1 MELSTPDPFDVDP
14 SYSMSA
20 PPPGYVCNGRP
31 VHAGRDRH
39 VAITLHDLAPLRAAL
54 EEIGHPYTMSYSG
67 REALFT
73 RDPDGNGWEL
83 GPPRTYERATRLFP
97 PYPWLQISTLIYYI
111 CIPKSE
117 DEQI

>member
-39 VAITLHDLAPLRAAL
+39 VAITLHDLAPLKASL
-54 EEIGHPYTMSYSG
+54 E
-67 REALFT
+67 A
-73 RDPDGNGWEL
+73 
-83 GPPRTYERATRLFP
+83 
-97 PYPWLQISTLIYYI
+97 
-111 CIPKSE
+111 
-117 DEQI
+117 